1 MFSLYLTLSQANNR
15 THRER
20 TGLGVSLGQLFSAT
34 RGAPSPE
41 CKSRLFEIIRERRYE
56 EMPVINDYDSVQAMR
71 ELLSKEI
78 HPLDEEPNTVQA
90 QLKPRAHMAQVRH
103 Y

>member
-1 MFSLYLTLSQANNR
+1 
-15 THRER
+15 
-20 TGLGVSLGQLFSAT
+20 VSLGQLFSAT

-78 HPLDEEPNTVQA
+78 HPFEEQTNTVGNTVQA

>member
-1 MFSLYLTLSQANNR
+1 MSFSKVAKCSTLI
-15 THRER
+15 
-20 TGLGVSLGQLFSAT
+20 SAT
-34 RGAPSPE
+34 RGASSNE
-41 CKSRLFEIIRERRYE
+41 CKNRLYEIIRERRYD

-78 HPLDEEPNTVQA
+78 HPYDASTVQA
-90 QLKPRAHMAQVRH
+90 TLKPRTHIAQVRH